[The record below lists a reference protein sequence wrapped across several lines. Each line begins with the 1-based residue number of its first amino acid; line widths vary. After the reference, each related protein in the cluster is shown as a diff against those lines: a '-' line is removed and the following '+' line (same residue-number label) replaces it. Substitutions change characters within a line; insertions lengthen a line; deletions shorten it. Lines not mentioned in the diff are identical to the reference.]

1 MSHFII
7 KIICLSF
14 SETAGNRLHEAIEH
28 CYRETSS
35 LVLDTMFRRYKLM
48 DHVSAMRKYLLLGQG
63 DLIRYLLELLDEE
76 LNQPAANLY
85 PHNLA
90 GILESAIRATNT
102 QFEDPDILER
112 LDVRLL
118 DVQPGD
124 TGWDVFSL
132 DYKVQGPI
140 GKKKRLSLIFFRGCF
155 NLFLTYQRFIITIPR
170 NYAFYRH
177 NLRTKNPYK
186 LSYAIQCSLAWQTD
200 GIHAFLHVDKRNR
213 SSQDG

>member
-1 MSHFII
+1 
-7 KIICLSF
+7 
-14 SETAGNRLHEAIEH
+14 
-28 CYRETSS
+28 
-35 LVLDTMFRRYKLM
+35 MFRRYKLM

-76 LNQPAANLY
+76 LNQAAANLY

-124 TGWDVFSL
+124 IGWDVFSL

-140 GKKKRLSLIFFRGCF
+140 GKTTKSLTKTYFYYPRLYF
-155 NLFLTYQRFIITIPR
+155 
-170 NYAFYRH
+170 
-177 NLRTKNPYK
+177 
-186 LSYAIQCSLAWQTD
+186 
-200 GIHAFLHVDKRNR
+200 
-213 SSQDG
+213 

>member
-1 MSHFII
+1 MLAISHFIT
-7 KIICLSF
+7 KIIYTSF

-140 GKKKRLSLIFFRGCF
+140 GKKKRLSF
-155 NLFLTYQRFIITIPR
+155 NVFMGIIHEEFIITTSR
-170 NYAFYRH
+170 RYAFYRY

-200 GIHAFLHVDKRNR
+200 GIHAFLYVDKRNC
-213 SSQDG
+213 SPQDG